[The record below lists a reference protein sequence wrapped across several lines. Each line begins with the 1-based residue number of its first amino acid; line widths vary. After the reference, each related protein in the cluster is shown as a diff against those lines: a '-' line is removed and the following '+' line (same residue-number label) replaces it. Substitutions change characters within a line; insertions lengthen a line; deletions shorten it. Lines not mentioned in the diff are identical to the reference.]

1 MSINFHLPNFTDT
14 FSGSLN
20 ISIAMMIKDNPELFY
35 DGVRVASVSDSLP
48 LKWNGGQIVAGYI
61 EKGSLDR
68 VTVSMVTRF
77 NKAGIP
83 CRHTFTNPV
92 LDEDDLDDYHC
103 RRVLD
108 LTDNGFNQ
116 AEVLM
121 PMVEERIRA
130 LRPNMP
136 LVSSSLK
143 GITDYDGICAELE
156 KDYKYVCLDPSVSRD
171 FELLEKLPHKEKCI
185 ITVNS
190 SCEKNCPRRCEHYE
204 FIGKFQ
210 RSNCNP
216 QALEAIRSGWAKLP
230 SWNCPLLKQT
240 AFTRREAELH
250 ITPQE
255 IYGRYA
261 DMGFENFAL
270 EGRGLNSVDL
280 AEQYVYYM
288 VKPEYA
294 DPVRYSLL
302 VPMINAAKG

>member
-1 MSINFHLPNFTDT
+1 MSIKFHLPNFTDR

-20 ISIAMMIKDNPELFY
+20 LSIASMIKSNPNLFY
-35 DGVRVASVSDSLP
+35 DDIVIGSVSDSFP
-48 LKWNGGQIVAGYI
+48 GKWNGGQIVAGYI

-68 VTVSMVTRF
+68 VVRTTADRF
-77 NKAGIP
+77 NKMGIP

-92 LDEDDLDDYHC
+92 LEEEDMNDYHC
-103 RRVLD
+103 RRILD
-108 LTDNGFNQ
+108 LTDNGLNQ

-143 GITDYDGICAELE
+143 GITDFDGICAELE
-156 KDYKYVCLDPSVSRD
+156 KDYKYVCLDHSISRD

-190 SCEKNCPRRCEHYE
+190 ACDRNCERRCSHYE

-210 RSNCNP
+210 RSNCDP
-216 QALEAIRSGWAKLP
+216 KALEALRSGWARLP
-230 SWNCPLLKQT
+230 SWNCPKAVQT

-250 ITPQE
+250 ITPEE

-261 DMGFENFAL
+261 EMGYENFSL

-288 VKPEYA
+288 VRPEFKDA
-294 DPVRYSLL
+294 VRYSLL
-302 VPMINAAKG
+302 VPMLHAAK